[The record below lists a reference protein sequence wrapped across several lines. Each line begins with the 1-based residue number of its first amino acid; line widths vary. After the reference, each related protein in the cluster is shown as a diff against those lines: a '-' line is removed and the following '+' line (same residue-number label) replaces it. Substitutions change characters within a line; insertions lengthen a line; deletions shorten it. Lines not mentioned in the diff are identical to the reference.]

1 MGGIEGSSDI
11 MTGGGPTPE
20 NSVGDIV
27 LSLDTG
33 IGGVVSV
40 SVGGGVVSVSSV
52 VGISSVERMASGS
65 GPISIQVIEHVHIH
79 T

>member
-40 SVGGGVVSVSSV
+40 SVGGGVVSVSSG
-52 VGISSVERMASGS
+52 VGVERMASGS
-65 GPISIQVIEHVHIH
+65 GPISIQLSHRACIH